1 MYYPNDYQ
9 THSAPGSF
17 IRRGGRGQGVN
28 FINILQAPF
37 LYKMCFAQLFSS
49 YSLAL

>member
-37 LYKMCFAQLFSS
+37 FVQNVFCTAFL
-49 YSLAL
+49 